1 MAMLTLEKRSQ
12 LEALHTGNVKES
24 LTLEYKA
31 SPAIDKRDDIKKLE
45 MARDVSAFANADG
58 GQIVYGM
65 TESDHEPTGLDEGVD
80 EKAHQ
85 RQRAMTGRAL
95 DALYTVM
102 IPLLANLI
110 CHYLSGNPGQGVPV
124 PLAKKD
130 LGT

>member
-1 MAMLTLEKRSQ
+1 
-12 LEALHTGNVKES
+12 V
-24 LTLEYKA
+24 
-31 SPAIDKRDDIKKLE
+31 
-45 MARDVSAFANADG
+45 ANAAGEHQRDTWF
-58 GQIVYGM
+58 IPHLVPC
-65 TESDHEPTGLDEGVD
+65 TRCAHEVIGVPLLAV
-80 EKAHQ
+80 KAHQ